1 MRCGAIASS
10 NWRGVSAYPDM
21 LITPCP
27 HPLFN
32 QNNSR
37 TCLTSSRLFRFD
49 CLASC
54 FFIRNR
60 SAYRTCS
67 HISQHN
73 AGVLQKE
80 RHVMI
85 AIPRLQHIRRIC
97 IPAVWSQEKALH
109 TLQVYHWQSCVKLS
123 LIDFDQI
130 NAILNKLPNL
140 GISAMD
146 HQRQHCFQSR
156 SLLEELSKLSIT
168 HSLKGNFL
176 GQCFIRCYLANR

>member
-10 NWRGVSAYPDM
+10 NWRGVLAYPDIV
-21 LITPCP
+21 ITPCP

-37 TCLTSSRLFRFD
+37 TCLTSSRLFHFD

-54 FFIRNR
+54 FFLSEIEVHTEYVRISSNTIQVSYKR
-60 SAYRTCS
+60 S
-67 HISQHN
+67 
-73 AGVLQKE
+73 
-80 RHVMI
+80 VMI

-130 NAILNKLPNL
+130 NAILNKLPTL

>member
-1 MRCGAIASS
+1 MFDEFKIIPFWLFSELFFLSEIEVHTEYVRISRS
-10 NWRGVSAYPDM
+10 TMQVSYK
-21 LITPCP
+21 
-27 HPLFN
+27 
-32 QNNSR
+32 
-37 TCLTSSRLFRFD
+37 
-49 CLASC
+49 
-54 FFIRNR
+54 R
-60 SAYRTCS
+60 S
-67 HISQHN
+67 
-73 AGVLQKE
+73 
-80 RHVMI
+80 VMI

-109 TLQVYHWQSCVKLS
+109 TLRVYHWQSCVKLS

-130 NAILNKLPNL
+130 NAILNKLPTL

-168 HSLKGNFL
+168 HYLKGNFL